1 MKDVLKVIEF
11 DFEGVKHYKS
21 VFKTKK
27 GDSRYENM
35 SDEDIV
41 ASLTKVLTQVV
52 INRKRFNK

>member
-11 DFEGVKHYKS
+11 EFEGVKHSKS
-21 VFKTKK
+21 VYKTPK
-27 GDSRYENM
+27 GNSRYENM